1 MRFKRMIEKK
11 STTFLVL
18 FGIIFLPA
26 ASWGAL
32 IQFSA
37 NSGEVR
43 DLLQTAANTL
53 YAATQGGGIYKS
65 TDGGIN
71 WTRLASFPEH
81 YVWRLA
87 GHSANNQLVYA
98 ANGKGLFKSA
108 DGGTTWTQL
117 TFDSVK
123 AVAVDPFNQNHL
135 LIGVPGAGIYQSLD
149 GGTTFALVNT
159 GLDSLDISAIAFSPV
174 SNNVVYAGLNSNV
187 SGGWGGSLQIHG
199 WRPNLD
205 RLEQPRRSR
214 GDRQQIHHRACSL
227 TARGASMPGPAS
239 PGTIPE
245 GYTSNRGREDGPSGG
260 KCTAWKRSS
269 RIEARPGNYWAGTRS
284 FGPWRQRIMGA
295 AWSQAVE
302 PDTGSGC
309 LQLRLFPHDFCR
321 EPPEGSCGVKGL
333 GLIFNDK

>member
-11 STTFLVL
+11 ATTFLVL

-98 ANGKGLFKSA
+98 ANGKGLFRSA
-108 DGGTTWTQL
+108 DGGTTWIQL

-174 SNNVVYAGLNSNV
+174 ANNVVYAGLNSNV
-187 SGGWGGSLQIHG
+187 SGGWGGVFKSTDGGQTWTDWNNPGGAGAIGNKFITALLVDSQGSIHAG
-199 WRPNLD
+199 TFNPGK
-205 RLEQPRRSR
+205 QYRRVVQAN
-214 GDRQQIHHRACSL
+214 RQ
-227 TARGASMPGPAS
+227 
-239 PGTIPE
+239 
-245 GYTSNRGREDGPSGG
+245 REDGPSAG
-260 KCTAWKRSS
+260 KCMELKRSCP
-269 RIEARPGNYWAGTRS
+269 IEVPRGNIGRGQSHSVPGK
-284 FGPWRQRIMGA
+284 QRIMGPA
-295 AWSQAVE
+295 GA
-302 PDTGSGC
+302 
-309 LQLRLFPHDFCR
+309 RL
-321 EPPEGSCGVKGL
+321 
-333 GLIFNDK
+333 